1 MILGNGRPDP
11 VQKNRMHVLVIGA
24 GWAGLAAAIEA
35 TRLGHQA
42 TVLEASRAIGG
53 RARALNVTLPD
64 GTPTTLDNGQ
74 HILIGAY
81 SQTLQLMREVGVDT
95 GGALLRM
102 PLTLR
107 YPDGSGLTLPD
118 WSKPWFAGLDVAAG
132 IFQAKGWSLGDK
144 LSLLRA
150 ADAWRRS
157 GFACPA
163 HYSVAQLC
171 GGISTRV
178 MADMIDP
185 LVVSALNTP
194 TERASASVFLTV
206 MRDALFAPSP
216 AQGSV
221 HVAGSNM
228 LLPRTDLGALL
239 PTAAVQWLEKNGT
252 QVRLGQRVS
261 DLPSLLNNEL
271 LPQYSK
277 GLKANLPDKYD
288 AVIIATPAWEAARLV
303 RSLAPTGALAGA
315 DASKHISDPMN
326 HPLNAQL
333 ATQATAWASCTEAL
347 QHEAITTVYAH
358 SATARLP
365 QAVMAL
371 RSGGSRSN
379 SGTAPQPAQFVFD
392 RGALSGQAGV
402 LAFVV
407 SASRGDATT
416 LERQVIAQGRAQLG
430 LPDLQAIKTIV
441 EKRATFACTPG
452 LARPATRIARGVLAC
467 GDYVDGPYP
476 ATLEGAVR
484 SGLAAA
490 RALAQ

>member
-1 MILGNGRPDP
+1 M
-11 VQKNRMHVLVIGA
+11 KVLVIGA
-24 GWAGLAAAIEA
+24 GWAGLAAAVEA
-35 TRLGHQA
+35 TRLGHKA
-42 TVLEASRAIGG
+42 TVFEASRAIGG

-64 GTPTTLDNGQ
+64 GTQTTLDNGQ

-81 SQTLQLMREVGVDT
+81 SQTLQLMGEVGVDT
-95 GGALLRM
+95 GSALLRM

-118 WSKPWFAGLDVAAG
+118 WRKPWFAGLDVAAG

-157 GFACPA
+157 GYACPA

-171 GGISTRV
+171 GGITRRV

-185 LVVSALNTP
+185 LVISALNTP
-194 TERASASVFLTV
+194 TDRASASVFLTV
-206 MRDALFAPSP
+206 MRDALFAPSSSQGA
-216 AQGSV
+216 AQI
-221 HVAGSNM
+221 AGSNM
-228 LLPRTDLGALL
+228 LLPRTDLGALF
-239 PTAAVQWLEKNGT
+239 PTVAVQWLQKNGA
-252 QVRLGQRVS
+252 QMQLGQRAS
-261 DLPSLLNNEL
+261 DLPSLLKNEL
-271 LPQYSK
+271 LPRYSK
-277 GLKANLPDKYD
+277 GLEADLADKYD
-288 AVIIATPAWEAARLV
+288 AVIIATPAWEAARLA
-303 RSLAPTGALAGA
+303 RTLYLDGAGTRA
-315 DASKHISDPMN
+315 DAVADAAKN
-326 HPLNAQL
+326 
-333 ATQATAWASCTEAL
+333 QASSAAAWAACTEAL

-371 RSGGSRSN
+371 RSSSS
-379 SGTAPQPAQFVFD
+379 SGITPQQPAQFVFD
-392 RGALSGQAGV
+392 RGVLSGQAGV

-407 SASRGDATT
+407 SASSGDAAT
-416 LERQVIAQGRAQLG
+416 LEQQVIAQGRAQLG
-430 LPDLQAIKTIV
+430 APDLQPLKTIV

-452 LARPATRIARGVLAC
+452 LSRPAMKIAKGVLAC

-490 RALAQ
+490 RALEQ

>member
-1 MILGNGRPDP
+1 M
-11 VQKNRMHVLVIGA
+11 KVLVIGA
-24 GWAGLAAAIEA
+24 GWAGLAATIEA
-35 TRLGHQA
+35 TRLGHSA
-42 TVLEASRAIGG
+42 TVLEASRTIGG
-53 RARALNVTLPD
+53 RARALSVTLPD
-64 GTPTTLDNGQ
+64 GTQTTLDNGQ

-95 GGALLRM
+95 GSALLRM

-107 YPDGSGLTLPD
+107 YPDGSGLALPD

-132 IFQAKGWSLGDK
+132 IFQANGWSLGEK

-171 GGISTRV
+171 GGISRRV

-185 LVVSALNTP
+185 LVISALNTP

-206 MRDALFAPSP
+206 MRDALFAPSF
-216 AQGSV
+216 AQGAA
-221 HVAGSNM
+221 HIAGSNM
-228 LLPRTDLGALL
+228 LLPRTDLSNLFPA
-239 PTAAVQWLEKNGT
+239 AAVQWLEKNGA
-252 QVRLGQRVS
+252 QVHLGQRAS
-261 DLPSLLNNEL
+261 DLPSLSNNEL

-277 GLKANLPDKYD
+277 GPEADSVDEYD

-303 RSLAPTGALAGA
+303 RTLMPEST
-315 DASKHISDPMN
+315 DA
-326 HPLNAQL
+326 
-333 ATQATAWASCTEAL
+333 ATAQTSSAAAWATCTEAL

-358 SATARLP
+358 SAIARLP
-365 QAVMAL
+365 QPVMAL
-371 RSGGSRSN
+371 RSNISN
-379 SGTAPQPAQFVFD
+379 NSAQQPAQFVFD
-392 RGALSGQAGV
+392 RGALSGQTGI

-407 SASRGDATT
+407 SASNGDAAT
-416 LERQVIAQGRAQLG
+416 LEQQVIDQGRAQLG
-430 LPDLQAIKTIV
+430 LPDLQPLKTIV

-452 LARPATRIARGVLAC
+452 LQRPAMRVAKGVLAC

-476 ATLEGAVR
+476 ATLEGAVS

-490 RALAQ
+490 RALATA

>member
-1 MILGNGRPDP
+1 MR
-11 VQKNRMHVLVIGA
+11 VAVIGA
-24 GWAGLAAAIEA
+24 GWAGLAAAVEA
-35 TRLGHQA
+35 TRLGHHT
-42 TVLEASRAIGG
+42 TVLEAARAIGG
-53 RARALNVTLPD
+53 RARALNVTLSD

-81 SQTLQLMREVGVDT
+81 SQTLQLMGELGVDT
-95 GGALLRM
+95 GSALLRM

-107 YPDGSGLTLPD
+107 YPDGTGLTLPD

-171 GGISTRV
+171 RGITKRV

-194 TERASASVFLTV
+194 TARASASVFLTV
-206 MRDALFAPSP
+206 MRDALFAPSS
-216 AQGSV
+216 AQGATQI
-221 HVAGSNM
+221 AGSNM
-228 LLPRTDLGALL
+228 LLPRTDLGTLL
-239 PTAAVQWLEKNGT
+239 PAAAVQWLEKNGT
-252 QVRLGQRVS
+252 KVLLGQRVS
-261 DLPSLLNNEL
+261 DLPSLLKNEL

-277 GLKANLPDKYD
+277 RLEVDLSYKYD

-303 RSLAPTGALAGA
+303 RSLAQSHAHTPGTAHA
-315 DASKHISDPMN
+315 DA
-326 HPLNAQL
+326 NAQL
-333 ATQATAWASCTEAL
+333 AAQAATWASCAEAL

-371 RSGGSRSN
+371 RSSGDKSSSSSNRS
-379 SGTAPQPAQFVFD
+379 TTPQPAQFVFD

-407 SASRGDATT
+407 SASNGNAAT
-416 LERQVIAQGRAQLG
+416 LEHQVIAQGRAQLG
-430 LPDLQAIKTIV
+430 LPDLQPLKTIV

-452 LARPATRIARGVLAC
+452 LVRPAMRIAKGVLAC
-467 GDYVDGPYP
+467 GDYVEGPYP

>member
-1 MILGNGRPDP
+1 M
-11 VQKNRMHVLVIGA
+11 KVLVIGA
-24 GWAGLAAAIEA
+24 GWAGLAAAVEA
-35 TRLGHQA
+35 TRLGHHT

-53 RARALNVTLPD
+53 RARALTVTLPD
-64 GTPTTLDNGQ
+64 GTQTTLDNGQ

-81 SQTLQLMREVGVDT
+81 SQTLQLMRELDVDT
-95 GGALLRM
+95 ATALLRM

-132 IFQAKGWSLGDK
+132 ILQAKGWGLGDK

-171 GGISTRV
+171 RSISTRV

-206 MRDALFAPSP
+206 MRDALFAPSSASSA
-216 AQGSV
+216 AQGATQI
-221 HVAGSNM
+221 AGSNM
-228 LLPRTDLGALL
+228 LLPRADLGTLFPA
-239 PTAAVQWLEKNGT
+239 AAVRWLEKNGA
-252 QVRLGQRVS
+252 QVQLGQRVT
-261 DLPSLLNNEL
+261 DLPSLLKNEL

-277 GLKANLPDKYD
+277 GLEANLPDKYD

-303 RSLAPTGALAGA
+303 RSLAPAGVPARA
-315 DASKHISDPMN
+315 DASGQLIDPTSDGLRD
-326 HPLNAQL
+326 PLTAQL
-333 ATQATAWASCTEAL
+333 AAQVTAWVTCAEAL

-358 SATARLP
+358 SASARLP

-371 RSGGSRSN
+371 RSHSDSSSTSGS
-379 SGTAPQPAQFVFD
+379 TAPQPAQFVFD

-407 SASRGDATT
+407 SASSGDAAT
-416 LERQVIAQGRAQLG
+416 LEQQVIAQGRAQLG
-430 LPDLQAIKTIV
+430 LPDLQPIQTIV

-452 LARPATRIARGVLAC
+452 LARPAMRIATGVLAC

-490 RALAQ
+490 TALAQ

>member
-1 MILGNGRPDP
+1 MILGNGRPDL
-11 VQKNRMHVLVIGA
+11 RVLIVGA
-24 GWAGLAAAIEA
+24 GWAGLAAAVEA
-35 TRLGHQA
+35 TRLGHHA

-53 RARALNVTLPD
+53 RARALNVTLSD
-64 GTPTTLDNGQ
+64 GTQTMLDNGQ

-95 GGALLRM
+95 GSALLRM

-150 ADAWRRS
+150 ADAWRCS

-171 GGISTRV
+171 RGISKRV

-206 MRDALFAPSP
+206 MRDALFAPSS
-216 AQGSV
+216 AQGSTAI
-221 HVAGSNM
+221 AGSNM
-228 LLPRTDLGALL
+228 LLPRTDLGTLF
-239 PTAAVQWLEKNGT
+239 PTAAVQWLEKNGAKV
-252 QVRLGQRVS
+252 QLGQRVN
-261 DLPSLLNNEL
+261 DLPSLLKDEL
-271 LPQYSK
+271 PPRYSK
-277 GLKANLPDKYD
+277 GLEADSTDKFD
-288 AVIIATPAWEAARLV
+288 GVIIATPAWEAARLV

-315 DASKHISDPMN
+315 DASNQLSDTLSNPIT
-326 HPLNAQL
+326 AQL
-333 ATQATAWASCTEAL
+333 ATQATAWATCTETL

-365 QAVMAL
+365 QAVIAL
-371 RSGGSRSN
+371 RSHSDSSTSGG
-379 SGTAPQPAQFVFD
+379 GTTPQPAQFVFD

-407 SASRGDATT
+407 SASSGDAAT
-416 LERQVIAQGRAQLG
+416 LEQQVIAQGRAQLG
-430 LPDLQAIKTIV
+430 IPDLQPIQTIV

-452 LARPATRIARGVLAC
+452 LARPAMRIAKGVLAC

-490 RALAQ
+490 RALSTAHL

>member
-1 MILGNGRPDP
+1 
-11 VQKNRMHVLVIGA
+11 MHVLVIGA
-24 GWAGLAAAIEA
+24 GWAGLAAAVEA
-35 TRLGHQA
+35 TRLGHHA

-53 RARALNVTLPD
+53 RARALSVTLRD
-64 GTPTTLDNGQ
+64 GTQTTLDNGQ

-81 SQTLQLMREVGVDT
+81 SHTLQLMREVGVDT
-95 GGALLRM
+95 GSALLRM

-144 LSLLRA
+144 LSLMRA

-171 GGISTRV
+171 DGISQRV

-185 LVVSALNTP
+185 LVISALNTP

-206 MRDALFAPSP
+206 MRDALFAPSS
-216 AQGSV
+216 AQGAA
-221 HVAGSNM
+221 HIAGSNM
-228 LLPRTDLGALL
+228 LLPRTDLGTLF
-239 PTAAVQWLEKNGT
+239 PTAAVQWLKKNGA
-252 QVRLGQRVS
+252 QVQLGQRAS

-277 GLKANLPDKYD
+277 GPEADSVDKYD

-303 RSLAPTGALAGA
+303 RTLLPESA
-315 DASKHISDPMN
+315 DA
-326 HPLNAQL
+326 
-333 ATQATAWASCTEAL
+333 ATAQSSSAAAWAACTEAL

-358 SATARLP
+358 SASARLR

-371 RSGGSRSN
+371 RN
-379 SGTAPQPAQFVFD
+379 SSSSSAPQPAQFVFD

-407 SASRGDATT
+407 SASNGDAAT
-416 LERQVIAQGRAQLG
+416 LEQQVIAQGRAQLAA
-430 LPDLQAIKTIV
+430 PDLQPLKTIV

-452 LARPATRIARGVLAC
+452 LQRPAMRVATGVLAC

-490 RALAQ
+490 RALATTQH

>member
-1 MILGNGRPDP
+1 VKI
-11 VQKNRMHVLVIGA
+11 LVIGA
-24 GWAGLAAAIEA
+24 GWAGLAAAVEA
-35 TRLGHQA
+35 TRLGHHA

-53 RARALNVTLPD
+53 RARALNVILPD
-64 GTPTTLDNGQ
+64 GTQTTLDNGQ

-95 GGALLRM
+95 SSSLLRM

-118 WSKPWFAGLDVAAG
+118 WNKPWFAGLDVAAG

-150 ADAWRRS
+150 ADAWRRG

-171 GGISTRV
+171 GGITQRV

-185 LVVSALNTP
+185 LVISALNTP

-206 MRDALFAPSP
+206 MRDALFAPSS
-216 AQGSV
+216 AQGAA
-221 HVAGSNM
+221 HIAGSNM
-228 LLPRTDLGALL
+228 LLPRTDLGALF
-239 PTAAVQWLEKNGT
+239 PTAAVQWLEKNGA
-252 QVRLGQRVS
+252 QVQLGQRAS
-261 DLPSLLNNEL
+261 DLPSLLKHEL
-271 LPQYSK
+271 LPQYFK
-277 GLKANLPDKYD
+277 GLEADLASKYD

-303 RSLAPTGALAGA
+303 RSLAP
-315 DASKHISDPMN
+315 ASGQAPAPAHAQV
-326 HPLNAQL
+326 NAQFTAQA
-333 ATQATAWASCTEAL
+333 ATWATCAEAL

-358 SATARLP
+358 SARARLP

-371 RSGGSRSN
+371 RNSGSSSTD

-392 RGALSGQAGV
+392 RGALSGQKGV
-402 LAFVV
+402 WAFVV
-407 SASRGDATT
+407 SASNGDAAA
-416 LERQVIAQGRAQLG
+416 LEQQVVEQGREQLAA
-430 LPDLQAIKTIV
+430 PDLQPLKTIV

-452 LARPATRIARGVLAC
+452 LARPGMRIAEAVLAC
-467 GDYVDGPYP
+467 GDYVEGPYP

-490 RALAQ
+490 RALAP

>member
-1 MILGNGRPDP
+1 
-11 VQKNRMHVLVIGA
+11 MHVLVIGA
-24 GWAGLAAAIEA
+24 GWAGLAAAVEA
-35 TRLGHQA
+35 TRLGHRA
-42 TVLEASRAIGG
+42 TVLEAARAIGG
-53 RARALNVTLPD
+53 RARALSVTLPD
-64 GTPTTLDNGQ
+64 GTLTTLDNGQ

-81 SQTLQLMREVGVDT
+81 SHTLQLMRELGVDT
-95 GGALLRM
+95 GSAFLRM

-150 ADAWRRS
+150 ADAWRRG

-163 HYSVAQLC
+163 NYSVAQLC
-171 GGISTRV
+171 RGITKRV

-206 MRDALFAPSP
+206 MRDALFTPSSAQDAAPI
-216 AQGSV
+216 
-221 HVAGSNM
+221 AGSNM
-228 LLPRTDLGALL
+228 LLPRTDLGALF
-239 PTAAVQWLEKNGT
+239 PNAAVQWLEKNGA
-252 QVRLGQRVS
+252 QVQLGQRAS

-271 LPQYSK
+271 FPQYSK
-277 GLKANLPDKYD
+277 GLEADSIDKYD

-303 RSLAPTGALAGA
+303 RTLHAASA
-315 DASKHISDPMN
+315 DAPAAQASD
-326 HPLNAQL
+326 A
-333 ATQATAWASCTEAL
+333 AAWASCAEAL

-365 QAVMAL
+365 QAVMTL
-371 RSGGSRSN
+371 RSSSDN
-379 SGTAPQPAQFVFD
+379 SSGLAPQPAQFVFD

-407 SASRGDATT
+407 SASSGDAAT
-416 LERQVIAQGRAQLG
+416 LEQQVIAQGRAQLG
-430 LPDLQAIKTIV
+430 LPDLQPLKTIV

-452 LARPATRIARGVLAC
+452 LQRPAMRISKGLLAC
-467 GDYVDGPYP
+467 GDYIDGPYP

-490 RALAQ
+490 RALGQSPLRMLA

>member
-1 MILGNGRPDP
+1 VKILI
-11 VQKNRMHVLVIGA
+11 IGA

-35 TRLGHQA
+35 TRLGHHT

-53 RARALNVTLPD
+53 RARALSVTLPD

-81 SQTLQLMREVGVDT
+81 SHTLQLMREVGVDT
-95 GGALLRM
+95 GSALLRM

-107 YPDGSGLTLPD
+107 YTDGSGLTLPD
-118 WSKPWFAGLDVAAG
+118 WSQPWFAGLDVAAG

-150 ADAWRRS
+150 ADAWRRG

-171 GGISTRV
+171 GGISSRV

-206 MRDALFAPSP
+206 MRDALFAPSS
-216 AQGSV
+216 AQGAA
-221 HVAGSNM
+221 HITGSNM
-228 LLPRTDLGALL
+228 LLPRTDLGTLF
-239 PTAAVQWLEKNGT
+239 PVAAVQWLEKNGA
-252 QVRLGQRVS
+252 QVQLGQRAS
-261 DLPSLLNNEL
+261 DLPSLLKHEL
-271 LPQYSK
+271 LPQYSI
-277 GLKANLPDKYD
+277 GLEADSIDKYD
-288 AVIIATPAWEAARLV
+288 AMIIATPAWEAARLV
-303 RSLAPTGALAGA
+303 RTLAIGSQ
-315 DASKHISDPMN
+315 DAPAAQTD
-326 HPLNAQL
+326 NA
-333 ATQATAWASCTEAL
+333 AAWATCAEAL

-358 SATARLP
+358 SATARMP
-365 QAVMAL
+365 QPVMAL
-371 RSGGSRSN
+371 RSSSTDNGN
-379 SGTAPQPAQFVFD
+379 APQPAQFVFD

-407 SASRGDATT
+407 SASNGDAAT
-416 LERQVIAQGRAQLG
+416 LEQQVIVQGQEQLAA
-430 LPDLQAIKTIV
+430 PDLQPLKTIV

-452 LARPATRIARGVLAC
+452 LARPAMRVAKGVLAC
-467 GDYVDGPYP
+467 GDYVEGPYP

>member
-1 MILGNGRPDP
+1 MR
-11 VQKNRMHVLVIGA
+11 VLIIGA

-35 TRLGHQA
+35 TRLGHHA

-53 RARALNVTLPD
+53 RARALSVTLPD
-64 GTPTTLDNGQ
+64 GTQTTLDNGQ

-95 GGALLRM
+95 SSALLRM

-118 WSKPWFAGLDVAAG
+118 WSKPWFAGMDVAAG

-171 GGISTRV
+171 GGISQRV

-206 MRDALFAPSP
+206 MRDALFAPSTATSSAACS
-216 AQGSV
+216 AQGV
-221 HVAGSNM
+221 TPIAGSNM

-239 PTAAVQWLEKNGT
+239 PTAAMQWLEKNGA
-252 QVRLGQRVS
+252 QVQLGQRAS
-261 DLPSLLNNEL
+261 DLPSLLKNEL
-271 LPQYSK
+271 LPRYSK
-277 GLKANLPDKYD
+277 GLKADSVDTYD

-303 RSLAPTGALAGA
+303 RSLVPASAQAL
-315 DASKHISDPMN
+315 DPV
-326 HPLNAQL
+326 HAQVNVPRAAQA
-333 ATQATAWASCTEAL
+333 ATWATCAEAL

-371 RSGGSRSN
+371 RNSSN
-379 SGTAPQPAQFVFD
+379 SSAQQPAQFVFD

-407 SASRGDATT
+407 SASNGDAAT
-416 LERQVIAQGRAQLG
+416 LEQQVIAQGRAQLSA
-430 LPDLQAIKTIV
+430 PDLQPLKTIV

-452 LARPATRIARGVLAC
+452 LQRPAMRVAKGVLAC

-490 RALAQ
+490 RALATAQH

>member
-1 MILGNGRPDP
+1 MILGNGRPDL
-11 VQKNRMHVLVIGA
+11 RVLIVGA
-24 GWAGLAAAIEA
+24 GWAGLAAAVEA
-35 TRLGHQA
+35 TRLGHHA

-53 RARALNVTLPD
+53 RARALNVTLSD
-64 GTPTTLDNGQ
+64 GTQTMLDNGQ

-95 GGALLRM
+95 GSALLRM

-171 GGISTRV
+171 RGISKRV

-206 MRDALFAPSP
+206 MRDALFAPSS
-216 AQGSV
+216 AQGSTAI
-221 HVAGSNM
+221 AGSNM
-228 LLPRTDLGALL
+228 LLPRTDLGTLF
-239 PTAAVQWLEKNGT
+239 PTAAVQWLEKNGAKV
-252 QVRLGQRVS
+252 QLGQRVN
-261 DLPSLLNNEL
+261 DL
-271 LPQYSK
+271 
-277 GLKANLPDKYD
+277 
-288 AVIIATPAWEAARLV
+288 PAWEAARLV

-315 DASKHISDPMN
+315 DASNQLSDTLSNPIT
-326 HPLNAQL
+326 AQL
-333 ATQATAWASCTEAL
+333 ATQATAWATCTETL

-365 QAVMAL
+365 QAVIAL
-371 RSGGSRSN
+371 RSHSDSSTSGG
-379 SGTAPQPAQFVFD
+379 GTTPQPAQFVFD

-407 SASRGDATT
+407 SASSGDAAT
-416 LERQVIAQGRAQLG
+416 LEQQVIAQGRAQLG
-430 LPDLQAIKTIV
+430 IPDLQPIQTIV

-452 LARPATRIARGVLAC
+452 LARPAMRIAKGVLAC

-490 RALAQ
+490 RALSTAHL

>member
-1 MILGNGRPDP
+1 MIFRNGRSDP
-11 VQKNRMHVLVIGA
+11 IRKPMRVLVLGA
-24 GWAGLAAAIEA
+24 GWAGLAAAVEA
-35 TRLGHQA
+35 TRLGHHA
-42 TVLEASRAIGG
+42 TVLEASRALGG
-53 RARALNVTLPD
+53 RARALIVTLPD
-64 GTPTTLDNGQ
+64 GTQTMLDNGQ

-81 SQTLQLMREVGVDT
+81 SQTLQLMSELGVDT
-95 GGALLRM
+95 GSALLRM

-107 YPDGSGLTLPD
+107 YPDGTGLTLPD

-171 GGISTRV
+171 RGISKRV

-206 MRDALFAPSP
+206 MRDALFAPSS
-216 AQGSV
+216 AQGATQI
-221 HVAGSNM
+221 AGSNM
-228 LLPRTDLGALL
+228 LLPRTDLGTLL
-239 PTAAVQWLEKNGT
+239 PAAAVQWLEKNGG
-252 QVRLGQRVS
+252 QVHLGQRVS

-277 GLKANLPDKYD
+277 GLRADLPYKYD

-303 RSLAPTGALAGA
+303 RSLVP
-315 DASKHISDPMN
+315 S
-326 HPLNAQL
+326 NAQEPDAAHAHVNAPL
-333 ATQATAWASCTEAL
+333 EAQATAWATCTEAL

-358 SATARLP
+358 SASARLP

-371 RSGGSRSN
+371 RSDSSNGGS
-379 SGTAPQPAQFVFD
+379 TAAQPAQFVFD
-392 RGALSGQAGV
+392 RGTLSGQAGV

-407 SASRGDATT
+407 SASSGDAAT
-416 LERQVIAQGRAQLG
+416 LEQQVIAQGREQLG
-430 LPDLQAIKTIV
+430 FADLQPIKTIV

-452 LARPATRIARGVLAC
+452 LARPAMRITKGVLAC

-490 RALAQ
+490 RALEQ

>member
-1 MILGNGRPDP
+1 
-11 VQKNRMHVLVIGA
+11 MHVLVIGA
-24 GWAGLAAAIEA
+24 GWAGLAAAVEA
-35 TRLGHQA
+35 TRLGHHA

-53 RARALNVTLPD
+53 RARALSVTLPD
-64 GTPTTLDNGQ
+64 GTQTTLDNGQ

-95 GGALLRM
+95 GNALLRM

-171 GGISTRV
+171 GGITRRV
-178 MADMIDP
+178 MEDMIDP

-206 MRDALFAPSP
+206 MRDALFAPSS
-216 AQGSV
+216 AQDGIQ
-221 HVAGSNM
+221 VAGSNM
-228 LLPRTDLGALL
+228 LLPRTDLGALF
-239 PTAAVQWLEKNGT
+239 PSAAVQWLEKNGA
-252 QVRLGQRVS
+252 QVQLGQRAT
-261 DLPSLLNNEL
+261 DLPSLLKDEL

-277 GLKANLPDKYD
+277 GLETNLTDKYD

-303 RSLAPTGALAGA
+303 RTLVPAIAQTPDLA
-315 DASKHISDPMN
+315 DARAN
-326 HPLNAQL
+326 APLSAQA
-333 ATQATAWASCTEAL
+333 ATWATCTEAL
-347 QHEAITTVYAH
+347 QHEAITTIYSH

-371 RSGGSRSN
+371 RN
-379 SGTAPQPAQFVFD
+379 DAQQPAQFVFD

-407 SASRGDATT
+407 SASSGDAAT
-416 LERQVIAQGRAQLG
+416 LEQQVIAQGRAQLG
-430 LPDLQAIKTIV
+430 LPDLQPLKTIV

-452 LARPATRIARGVLAC
+452 LARPAMRIAKRVLAC
-467 GDYVDGPYP
+467 GDYVEGPYP

-490 RALAQ
+490 KALT

>member
-1 MILGNGRPDP
+1 MR
-11 VQKNRMHVLVIGA
+11 KHVLVIGA
-24 GWAGLAAAIEA
+24 GWAGLAAAVEA
-35 TRLGHQA
+35 TRLGHHA
-42 TVLEASRAIGG
+42 TVLEAARAIGG
-53 RARALNVTLPD
+53 RARALSVTLPD
-64 GTPTTLDNGQ
+64 GTQTTLDNGQ

-95 GGALLRM
+95 GTALLRM

-144 LSLLRA
+144 LALLRT
-150 ADAWRRS
+150 ADAWRRA

-163 HYSVAQLC
+163 HYSVAQVC
-171 GGISTRV
+171 SGITQRV

-206 MRDALFAPSP
+206 MRDALFAPSS
-216 AQGSV
+216 ASSYTQGAAPI
-221 HVAGSNM
+221 AGSNM
-228 LLPRTDLGALL
+228 LLPRTDLGALF
-239 PTAAVQWLEKNGT
+239 PTAAVQWLEKNGAH
-252 QVRLGQRVS
+252 VLLGQRVS
-261 DLPSLLNNEL
+261 DLPLLLNNEL
-271 LPQYSK
+271 LPRYSK
-277 GLKANLPDKYD
+277 GLEADLTTKYD

-303 RSLAPTGALAGA
+303 RSLVP
-315 DASKHISDPMN
+315 AS
-326 HPLNAQL
+326 
-333 ATQATAWASCTEAL
+333 TQAPDPAHAQVNAPLAAQTAWASCAEAL

-371 RSGGSRSN
+371 RSHSDSSSSN
-379 SGTAPQPAQFVFD
+379 SSVQQPAQFVFD

-407 SASRGDATT
+407 SASKGDAAT
-416 LERQVIAQGRAQLG
+416 LEQQVIAQGRAQLG
-430 LPDLQAIKTIV
+430 LADLQPLKTIV

-452 LARPATRIARGVLAC
+452 LKRPTMRIATGVLAC
-467 GDYVDGPYP
+467 GDYVEGPYP

-490 RALAQ
+490 QALGQ

>member
-1 MILGNGRPDP
+1 MC
-11 VQKNRMHVLVIGA
+11 VLVLGA
-24 GWAGLAAAIEA
+24 GWAGLAAAVEA
-35 TRLGHQA
+35 TRLGHHA
-42 TVLEASRAIGG
+42 TVLEASRALGG

-64 GTPTTLDNGQ
+64 GTQTMLDNGQ

-81 SQTLQLMREVGVDT
+81 SQTLQLMHEVGVDT
-95 GGALLRM
+95 GSALLRM

-118 WSKPWFAGLDVAAG
+118 WSRPWFAGLDVAAG
-132 IFQAKGWSLGDK
+132 ILQAKGWSLGDK

-157 GFACPA
+157 GFTCPA

-171 GGISTRV
+171 GGISKRV

-206 MRDALFAPSP
+206 MRDALFAPSSAASSASSS
-216 AQGSV
+216 AQGAA
-221 HVAGSNM
+221 HIAGSNM
-228 LLPRTDLGALL
+228 LLPRTDLGTLFPA
-239 PTAAVQWLEKNGT
+239 AAVKWLEKNGAKV
-252 QVRLGQRVS
+252 QLGQRVS
-261 DLPSLLNNEL
+261 DLQSLLNSEL

-277 GLKANLPDKYD
+277 GLEANLSYNYD

-303 RSLAPTGALAGA
+303 RSLGPVNAPAHAN
-315 DASKHISDPMN
+315 ASAQTSDPMSDGR
-326 HPLNAQL
+326 HDAMNAQL
-333 ATQATAWASCTEAL
+333 AIQATAWATCAEAL

-371 RSGGSRSN
+371 RSNDRRGN
-379 SGTAPQPAQFVFD
+379 SGTTPQPAQFVFD

-407 SASRGDATT
+407 SASSGDAAT
-416 LERQVIAQGRAQLG
+416 LEQQVIAQGRAQLG
-430 LPDLQAIKTIV
+430 LPDLQPLKTIV

-452 LARPATRIARGVLAC
+452 LARPAMRIAKGVLAC

-490 RALAQ
+490 RALAP